1 MDKSS
6 ASMTHVYIHASSRNQ
21 QQISHVANLIEGSS
35 FSSLKGNKRIRD
47 DDKTGSTDVDSG
59 HIRKEKENM
68 LISSNNDKLY
78 AYREDDSH
86 NVYGDNCDSDKHVK
100 KKERPSQ
107 FVEEREAYIQFEKL

>member
-1 MDKSS
+1 
-6 ASMTHVYIHASSRNQ
+6 
-21 QQISHVANLIEGSS
+21 
-35 FSSLKGNKRIRD
+35 
-47 DDKTGSTDVDSG
+47 
-59 HIRKEKENM
+59 M

-107 FVEEREAYIQFEKL
+107 FVEEREAYIQFEKLLSHALHSEQPHALISESMDKRDNENRGEYENVESEDMDLAKRCRLERERFEEIMMKIL